1 MRRLIRHIDPWSV
14 LKCSLVFFV
23 CIWVMFMVAGIIV
36 WTVAAS
42 TGTVDKLISFIQQF
56 GYADVKLTGSF
67 ILRQYG
73 LIGLVLTFAAT
84 LASVVGAVVF
94 NLISDLIGGVWIT
107 VIEEES
113 ARPVSG

>member
-1 MRRLIRHIDPWSV
+1 V

-56 GYADVKLTGSF
+56 GFEDVKLTGSF

-73 LIGLVLTFAAT
+73 LIGLVMTFAST
-84 LASVVGAVVF
+84 LASVVAAVVF

-113 ARPVSG
+113 ARPIEGHSR